1 MGGRCGEWHG
11 GMNWSRR
18 GGGLEGAVTTN
29 TKVRE
34 VTQTMRD
41 EQIIKRE
48 GK

>member
-1 MGGRCGEWHG
+1 MAWWHELVPE
-11 GMNWSRR
+11 

-34 VTQTMRD
+34 VTQTRRD